1 MYDKTVSVNAGGVF
15 PALLTTLF
23 VGLKLTNYISWPWVW
38 VLSPLWIPLL
48 LWLVFAVIF
57 VGLYLWANKK

>member
-1 MYDKTVSVNAGGVF
+1 MHDKTVSVNVGGGF

-48 LWLVFAVIF
+48 LWLIFAVIF
-57 VGLYLWANKK
+57 VVIYLMANKK